1 MIDPPRVP
9 TLARGLVTVA
19 ILTMPGFD
27 PADLREGSVCF
38 GDAADA
44 ALRDCTEAH
53 GRDQGHLGDADGDG
67 DFDLVLHYEPTAT
80 GIAAG
85 DRRACLSGETTRGV
99 RIEGCGDLA
108 ARP

>member
-9 TLARGLVTVA
+9 TLAQGLVTVA
-19 ILTMPGFD
+19 ILTMPGLD
-27 PADLREGSVCF
+27 PADLQEGSVCF
-38 GDAADA
+38 GAAADA

-67 DFDLVLHYEPTAT
+67 DLDLVLHYEPAAT

-85 DRRACLSGETTRGV
+85 ERRACLSGETTQGV

-108 ARP
+108 VTR